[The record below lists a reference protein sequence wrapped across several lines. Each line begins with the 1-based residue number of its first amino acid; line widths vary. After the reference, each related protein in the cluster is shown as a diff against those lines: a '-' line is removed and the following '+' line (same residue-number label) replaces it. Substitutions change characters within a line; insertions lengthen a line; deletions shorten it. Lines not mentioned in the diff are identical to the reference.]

1 NQAGIDNRA
10 LAQQQALGGQVII
23 DGGKDG
29 ARQMVALE
37 QAAELEEC
45 GGIRRRLAAK
55 INADKAA
62 NGVAVVERIF
72 HALIGEPKALL
83 RDIHPQHALQSNG
96 WPPAPTTFGIKRL
109 QLSKQGRPGRE

>member
-1 NQAGIDNRA
+1 
-10 LAQQQALGGQVII
+10 
-23 DGGKDG
+23 
-29 ARQMVALE
+29 MVAKMVRVRWWRSSRRRNLRSVV
-37 QAAELEEC
+37 AW
-45 GGIRRRLAAK
+45 RRLAAK

-109 QLSKQGRPGRE
+109 QLSKQGRPGQIGRASCREKG